1 MAEPCLARRSL
12 PASLPPPRAGTSLA
26 LGWLACA
33 SLPSQLPPP
42 GAGPRLAL
50 GWWAHSTLF
59 SQLPPPGAGP
69 CLAFQGQRA
78 RLPLCPLHL
87 TNLPVPHLNA
97 HLPTDRQMRRRTS
110 WMGVD
115 GAPRAGCDKLAWRH
129 AANAIKTTR
138 CKMQPIECICGPH
151 GGRYTYVS
159 KLAQCE
165 YCMLPQHTNVA

>member
-1 MAEPCLARRSL
+1 MLA
-12 PASLPPPRAGTSLA
+12 
-26 LGWLACA
+26 
-33 SLPSQLPPP
+33 
-42 GAGPRLAL
+42 
-50 GWWAHSTLF
+50 WWAQSTLF

-69 CLAFQGQRA
+69 RLAFQGQRA

-115 GAPRAGCDKLAWRH
+115 GPPRAGCDKLAWRH

-138 CKMQPIECICGPH
+138 CTMRVLHVAATYERCVIA
-151 GGRYTYVS
+151 GG
-159 KLAQCE
+159 
-165 YCMLPQHTNVA
+165 CMRRLMSMCYRPQHNENNMRTVRIHDPEIENNASLRTCASHVWFAGSY